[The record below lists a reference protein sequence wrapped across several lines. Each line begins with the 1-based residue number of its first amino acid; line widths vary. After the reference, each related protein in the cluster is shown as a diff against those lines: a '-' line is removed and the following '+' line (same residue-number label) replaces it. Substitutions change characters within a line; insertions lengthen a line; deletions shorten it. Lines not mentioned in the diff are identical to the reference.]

1 MKELIKK
8 ILKFRDDRNWK
19 SGHTPSNLAK
29 SISIEAA
36 ELLELF
42 QWSDAFDKEKLADEL
57 ADVLIYSFTLADTI
71 GLNIED
77 IILSKIKKNAKK
89 YPLVDKK

>member
-1 MKELIKK
+1 MEDLVKK
-8 ILKFRDDRNWK
+8 ILKFRNDRNWK

-57 ADVLIYSFTLADTI
+57 ADVLIYSFTLADTV
-71 GLNIED
+71 GFNIEE
-77 IILSKIKKNAKK
+77 IILSKIKKNEKK
-89 YPLVDKK
+89 YPLKKQF

>member
-1 MKELIKK
+1 MKDLIKK

-42 QWSDAFDKEKLADEL
+42 QWSDSFDKEKLADEL
-57 ADVLIYSFTLADTI
+57 ADVLIYSFTLADTV

-77 IILSKIKKNAKK
+77 IVISKIKKNAKK

>member
-1 MKELIKK
+1 MKDLIKK

-42 QWSDAFDKEKLADEL
+42 QWSDSFDKEKLADEL
-57 ADVLIYSFTLADTI
+57 ADVLIYSFTLADTV

-77 IILSKIKKNAKK
+77 IVISKIKKNAKK
-89 YPLVDKK
+89 YPLDDKK

>member
-1 MKELIKK
+1 MIIDE
-8 ILKFRDDRNWK
+8 ILKFRNERSWK

-42 QWSDAFDKEKLADEL
+42 QWSDTFDKGKLAEEL
-57 ADVLIYSFTLADTI
+57 ADVLIYSFTLADTV
-71 GLNIED
+71 GLDIED
-77 IILSKIKKNAKK
+77 IILSKLKKNAIK
-89 YPLVDKK
+89 YPLKKD